1 MTGREVVIVDG
12 LSKRYG
18 DRWAVDD
25 VSFSIEAGETVAL
38 LGHNGAGKTTTV
50 DLPARHRYGTRG
62 ELTG

>member
-1 MTGREVVIVDG
+1 MNG

-18 DRWAVDD
+18 DRWVVED

-50 DLPARHRYGTRG
+50 EMMEGLWPVRWAPARS
-62 ELTG
+62 